1 MISDNLTLVA
11 GSGKSIENVDDFVY
25 LGSRMKSSEKDFKV
39 SKAKALGAC
48 HQMKLVWKSYMR
60 RELKVRLFL
69 ATVESI
75 LLYGSETWTVSQ
87 TLAKRIDGCYTRMLR
102 MALIDWK

>member
-1 MISDNLTLVA
+1 MMMISDNLTLVA

-48 HQMKLVWKSYMR
+48 HQMKLVSWKSYMR

-69 ATVESI
+69 GPGYS
-75 LLYGSETWTVSQ
+75 
-87 TLAKRIDGCYTRMLR
+87 
-102 MALIDWK
+102 